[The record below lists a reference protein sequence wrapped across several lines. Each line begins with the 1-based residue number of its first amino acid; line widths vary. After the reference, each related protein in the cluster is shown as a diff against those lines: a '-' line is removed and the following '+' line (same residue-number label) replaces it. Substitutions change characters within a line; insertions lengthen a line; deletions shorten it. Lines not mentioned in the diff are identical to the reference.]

1 MKTRILVTALLFA
14 FIIPSSA
21 ALVMGENKDQLPTK
35 CDSISSWQNI
45 TINAGREYAE
55 QFNGKAFTYDNRT
68 LQFEKCTKLTVTF
81 VNNDS
86 VRHQWMIHGLPWN
99 RYPKGMFTLEVTGPG
114 KETGT
119 LILPAH
125 DETYKVHCGLPQH
138 AQKGMKAQIKVGEGD
153 GKVANIPGYTDAYNE
168 YQYEKKSFWKPGIIL
183 GASALGI
190 GILTSILVLSSGII
204 SRTQSKNSKG

>member
-14 FIIPSSA
+14 FIIPSST

-168 YQYEKKSFWKPGIIL
+168 YQYEKKSPWKAGLIL
-183 GASALGI
+183 AVTTLALG
-190 GILTSILVLSSGII
+190 LVLAIVLA
-204 SRTQSKNSKG
+204 RKGMSDVQLRS